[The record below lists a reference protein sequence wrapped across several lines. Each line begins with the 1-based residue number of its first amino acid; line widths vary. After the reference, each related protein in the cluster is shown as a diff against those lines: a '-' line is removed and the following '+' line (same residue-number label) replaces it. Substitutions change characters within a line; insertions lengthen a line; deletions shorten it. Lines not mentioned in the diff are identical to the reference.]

1 MQRRY
6 PGWLIWLFPELGE
19 KPWHGLTLWEY
30 LRGPVVIAVAL
41 ALIIGGIV
49 AGPTWIPDATQCG
62 QWWPP
67 SSHIL
72 YEDGECVGVSTG
84 SDPFGSQFSQVMKQ
98 IGVLDAHQPA
108 CPGQAAPP
116 TQVNVAVMVT
126 LNSLNT
132 GIRSVH
138 ELEGFAAALQESQS
152 AEGDISACPYAIHLF
167 IAQMGA
173 DEEAAT
179 QDASMLASMHVQ
191 AAVGMGLSSLQ
202 SAAAAQIL
210 GQDGIPMV
218 ADLITAEGFDHDG
231 SASDNPQYSDCAN
244 PGPGAAGSA
253 SYTSGLGD
261 YFFRVPFRAYQ
272 QINALLPYLAS
283 VSASGALYVVQPAS
297 TTDPYICTALP
308 LFISGL
314 HRLRPA
320 EHSQTLE
327 FDQGSY
333 GTNQGTAAARI
344 CAQTLPVTV
353 FYTARAVELSAF
365 LDDLRREHD
374 LGTCDNQPITVFS
387 MSDAAQLRVPAPDQ
401 ILEEARE
408 AVLGSPAFR
417 QGWLRV
423 LYTPLADPDVL
434 RAEGSIPPG
443 YTDLT
448 TAMRQDGFPVQD
460 LDDGWA
466 IMAYDALA
474 AVATA
479 LGAPSTTPGQIQS
492 ALQDDNLK
500 VPGADGT
507 FTFDANGNRS
517 GPGPALVRLCPA
529 GSGYQTTTVVVQLG
543 KSASC

>member
-1 MQRRY
+1 MPHRHPR
-6 PGWLIWLFPELGE
+6 WLIWLFPWLGE
-19 KPWHGLTLWEY
+19 KPWHGLTLSEY
-30 LRGPVVIAVAL
+30 LRGPV
-41 ALIIGGIV
+41 LIGTVLVLGVGGIV
-49 AGPTWIPDATQCG
+49 AGPTWVSDAAQCG

-67 SSHIL
+67 SSHIFS
-72 YEDGECVGVSTG
+72 EDGECVGVSTG

-98 IGVLDAHQPA
+98 IGVLDARQPA

-116 TQVNVAVMVT
+116 TQVNVAAMVT

-138 ELEGFAAALQESQS
+138 ELEGFAAALRESQS

-179 QDASMLASMHVQ
+179 QDASMLAGMNVQ
-191 AAVGMGLSSLQ
+191 AVVGMGLSSAQ

-210 GQDGIPMV
+210 GRDDIPMV
-218 ADLITAEGFDHDG
+218 ADLISAEGFDHDG
-231 SASDNPQYSDCAN
+231 SASDKPQYSDCAS
-244 PGPGAAGSA
+244 PGPGDSGSA

-261 YFFRVPFRAYQ
+261 YFFRVSFRAYQ
-272 QINALLPYLAS
+272 QINAVLPYLAS
-283 VSASGALYVVQPAS
+283 ESAGGPLYVVQPAS
-297 TTDPYICTALP
+297 TSDPYTCTALP
-308 LFISGL
+308 LFLSGL

-320 EHSQTLE
+320 EDPLTLE

-333 GTNQGTAAARI
+333 GTNQGTAAAEI
-344 CAQTLPVTV
+344 CAQSRPVTV
-353 FYTARAVELSAF
+353 FYTARAVELSTF

-374 LGTCDNQPITVFS
+374 LGTCDIKPITVFS

-401 ILEEARE
+401 SLEEARE
-408 AVLGSPAFR
+408 AVLGSQAFR

-466 IMAYDALA
+466 IMAYDAVA

-479 LGAPSTTPGQIQS
+479 LAAQSTTPGQIQS
-492 ALQDDNLK
+492 ALEDNDLK

-529 GSGYQTTTVVVQLG
+529 ASGYQTITVVVRPG
-543 KSASC
+543 KSTSC